1 MCVASACRPAGSWLT
16 IPRGTVGGFVRGP
29 APGGLVPWSPRR
41 RATPEGPVITKPSL
55 NDLLEGI
62 AITAERVVQPRLEGS
77 GADPV
82 TPILMLVDRISA
94 QWPAA
99 GCCFIEANLDL
110 ELTLGRLEPLAGAAG
125 PLDL

>member
-29 APGGLVPWSPRR
+29 APGDVVPWWPRR

-62 AITAERVVQPRLEGS
+62 AITAERVVQPLLQGS

-82 TPILMLVDRISA
+82 TPILMLVDRIGA
-94 QWPAA
+94 EWPM
-99 GCCFIEANLDL
+99 GGFLLIEVKLCL
-110 ELTLGRLEPLAGAAG
+110 ELHRRPR
-125 PLDL
+125 